1 MPGPQKQGSGAAVGS
16 VRCGDLEEGLRK
28 TFSALG
34 PIQDFRTVG
43 FRSQHLKT
51 GLSGV
56 AVMPRIGVR
65 SFHALVHPDLP
76 SELFFL
82 APPSAAA
89 ESVARARRVAVLQM
103 SRLDAPH

>member
-16 VRCGDLEEGLRK
+16 VRCGDLEEDLRK
-28 TFSALG
+28 AFLALG

-56 AVMPRIGVR
+56 AVMRLIAVR
-65 SFHALVHPDLP
+65 SFDALVHPDVP
-76 SELFFL
+76 SKLFLL
-82 APPSAAA
+82 APPSSATEAGP
-89 ESVARARRVAVLQM
+89 
-103 SRLDAPH
+103 LDERILE